1 MLEFNKIINPKTNRK
16 VNIDSKLGQS
26 ILRSELEELN
36 KLNERNEI
44 NELNELN
51 ELRKIAKRAE
61 ARKN

>member
-26 ILRSELEELN
+26 ILRDMSDRSEESELEV
-36 KLNERNEI
+36 
-44 NELNELN
+44 
-51 ELRKIAKRAE
+51 LRRIAKRAE

>member
-16 VNIDSKLGQS
+16 VNTNSKLGQN
-26 ILRSELEELN
+26 ILNKYLFFSLKKEEEGGLELE
-36 KLNERNEI
+36 
-44 NELNELN
+44 

>member
-16 VNIDSKLGQS
+16 VNTNSKLGQN
-26 ILRSELEELN
+26 ILN
-36 KLNERNEI
+36 KYLFFSLKKEE
-44 NELNELN
+44 EGGLE